1 MKRLDQVREE
11 HEIKR
16 MYGQSLE
23 KIVLK
28 DGRILQ
34 GVVAAQEG
42 DRLMLH
48 TTSGVVVVRRQD
60 VQEILYEN

>member
-1 MKRLDQVREE
+1 
-11 HEIKR
+11 

-23 KIVLK
+23 KIILK

-34 GVVAAQEG
+34 GVVASQQG

-60 VQEILYEN
+60 VQEIVYEN